1 MRAGTSPAL
10 ARLSHVHTNSGQ
22 FSMKTA
28 TVSPLVKPSDR
39 KKWVTLL
46 LRSSTCRKVHSW
58 SR

>member
-28 TVSPLVKPSDR
+28 TVSPLVMETVSA
-39 KKWVTLL
+39 
-46 LRSSTCRKVHSW
+46 SSLSW
-58 SR
+58 RV